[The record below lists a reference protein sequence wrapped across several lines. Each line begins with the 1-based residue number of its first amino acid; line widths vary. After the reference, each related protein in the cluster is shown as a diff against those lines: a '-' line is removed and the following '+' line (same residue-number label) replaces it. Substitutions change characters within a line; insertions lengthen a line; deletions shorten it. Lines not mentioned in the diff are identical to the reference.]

1 MTLDQLE
8 ALDAEGR
15 IAALSLEERRRFVEW
30 CEFMGV
36 GVDAEHLA
44 ALLKTWRVWEQP
56 ITDPSPDA

>member
-15 IAALSLEERRRFVEW
+15 IAALSSEERRRFVEW

-36 GVDAEHLA
+36 PRDAVHLA
-44 ALLKTWRVWEQP
+44 ALLETWRVWENP
-56 ITDPSPDA
+56 LNVYT